1 MVNGNC
7 KRWVRGMGSQAVK
20 AQHRLTEEDRLAG
33 LSTEGG
39 KPGGGASCRA
49 THPPDP
55 SRTTRARE
63 QLSGEVTVFSSI
75 VVTFYSSGLS
85 SRFKLTKLQAIKN
98 PDTVASG
105 RVFCLL
111 N

>member
-39 KPGGGASCRA
+39 KPGGGQAA
-49 THPPDP
+49 ELTPLPDP
-55 SRTTRARE
+55 ARTSRLRNRDSE
-63 QLSGEVTVFSSI
+63 GINLISI
-75 VVTFYSSGLS
+75 LIRKAVQYLINLRPKIFNST
-85 SRFKLTKLQAIKN
+85 N
-98 PDTVASG
+98 G
-105 RVFCLL
+105 RQ
-111 N
+111 